1 MPLSGTVGLSE
12 DFHER
17 LSSSFLQRRNIERRR
32 FKTCFIQYSRLASQD
47 DDYGSHYRDVIT
59 ALLDSL
65 TVLDMIL
72 HIVGKKDEKSE
83 KMSKKRNAPAD
94 GPLQS
99 QHRSRW
105 GTKDKAQQVLQRA
118 LLCLS

>member
-32 FKTCFIQYSRLASQD
+32 FKTCFILASQD

-59 ALLDSL
+59 IALLDSL

-99 QHRSRW
+99 QHRSCW

>member
-12 DFHER
+12 DVHER

-32 FKTCFIQYSRLASQD
+32 FKTCFILASQD
-47 DDYGSHYRDVIT
+47 DDGSHYRDVIT

-83 KMSKKRNAPAD
+83 KMI
-94 GPLQS
+94 
-99 QHRSRW
+99 
-105 GTKDKAQQVLQRA
+105 KDE
-118 LLCLS
+118 